1 MTTPAPAP
9 APAPHPTRRAAPSL
23 RLRAAAVSVAALLL
37 GTVLL
42 GGAGSGTP
50 SGGPARTGTSSS
62 GPEWTDASWT
72 VAKSA
77 DGPFTALTLAG
88 VQNYR
93 CTAGFWSSATVAWQ
107 RPAGAPSGAT
117 SYRVTRQRAGTSQ
130 TTTQT
135 GTTFEYSRPAF
146 NFDNVTI
153 TVQPVVGQWTGPS
166 RSMKLDAVV
175 AVGMRCPAG
184 SG

>member
-42 GGAGSGTP
+42 GGAGPGTP
-50 SGGPARTGTSSS
+50 GEGPARTGTSSR